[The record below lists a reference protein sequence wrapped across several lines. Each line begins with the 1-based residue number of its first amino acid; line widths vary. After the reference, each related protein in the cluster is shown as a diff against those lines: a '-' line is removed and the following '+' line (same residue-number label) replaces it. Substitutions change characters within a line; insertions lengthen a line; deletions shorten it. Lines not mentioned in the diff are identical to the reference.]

1 MPEIELAC
9 TGRKLGRCAIAAV
22 QRRPKNAPVPPLGG
36 QRPSTAL
43 HFPPTA
49 LKTPLQAAT
58 HSLRI
63 FGPPVRGRWPL
74 PEGGKLR
81 RSLPAPYLRPPP
93 KKCGAGA
100 HAAPLAPLFWA
111 DLHAIAS
118 GAPRRGAVIALFGEA
133 VRDHTDGPLCE
144 RWAAE
149 AQLSPVCARRREM
162 PTSSRRAH
170 SLPERLRGEPGRGE
184 GSTGHYSPV

>member
-1 MPEIELAC
+1 MLVVC
-9 TGRKLGRCAIAAV
+9 RAIAAAAALV
-22 QRRPKNAPVPPLGG
+22 SQGCKKRVNQSLGRRQR
-36 QRPSTAL
+36 AL
-43 HFPPTA
+43 RSFVAGATA

-58 HSLRI
+58 HSPRI

-149 AQLSPVCARRREM
+149 AQLSPVCACRREM

-170 SLPERLRGEPGRGE
+170 SLPERLRAEPGRGE

>member
-1 MPEIELAC
+1 MVGLDLRAGATFTI
-9 TGRKLGRCAIAAV
+9 
-22 QRRPKNAPVPPLGG
+22 
-36 QRPSTAL
+36 
-43 HFPPTA
+43 F
-49 LKTPLQAAT
+49 TPCG
-58 HSLRI
+58 SVVI
-63 FGPPVRGRWPL
+63 FWPPVRGRWPL

-149 AQLSPVCARRREM
+149 AQLSPVCARRRET

-170 SLPERLRGEPGRGE
+170 SLPERLRGERGRGE
-184 GSTGHYSPV
+184 GSAGHYAPVRAGTRPLVGRKQPIGHGLDIGRVF

>member
-1 MPEIELAC
+1 M
-9 TGRKLGRCAIAAV
+9 
-22 QRRPKNAPVPPLGG
+22 
-36 QRPSTAL
+36 
-43 HFPPTA
+43 
-49 LKTPLQAAT
+49 
-58 HSLRI
+58 
-63 FGPPVRGRWPL
+63 RGRWPL

-133 VRDHTDGPLCE
+133 VRDPTDGPLCE

-162 PTSSRRAH
+162 PTSSRLAH
-170 SLPERLRGEPGRGE
+170 SLPERLRVELGAFRGVYATLPAGVRRLSAARRPE
-184 GSTGHYSPV
+184 RPDVGTPRVKGDHNFSAVFFDLTKTAVILGACLRGS

>member
-1 MPEIELAC
+1 MVGLDLRAGATFTI
-9 TGRKLGRCAIAAV
+9 
-22 QRRPKNAPVPPLGG
+22 
-36 QRPSTAL
+36 
-43 HFPPTA
+43 F
-49 LKTPLQAAT
+49 TPCG
-58 HSLRI
+58 SVVI
-63 FGPPVRGRWPL
+63 FWPPVRGRWPL

-100 HAAPLAPLFWA
+100 HAALLAPLFWA

-133 VRDHTDGPLCE
+133 VRDPTDGPLCE

-149 AQLSPVCARRREM
+149 AQLSPVCARRRET

-170 SLPERLRGEPGRGE
+170 SLPERLRAEPGRGE

>member
-1 MPEIELAC
+1 MS
-9 TGRKLGRCAIAAV
+9 RK
-22 QRRPKNAPVPPLGG
+22 PG
-36 QRPSTAL
+36 QRATQSMYAGAGK
-43 HFPPTA
+43 HQGCTA

-133 VRDHTDGPLCE
+133 VRDHTNGPLCE

>member
-1 MPEIELAC
+1 MSPTQGLRSFRSQSSPRVSLRVIPKPPAMSMP
-9 TGRKLGRCAIAAV
+9 
-22 QRRPKNAPVPPLGG
+22 
-36 QRPSTAL
+36 RPSIT
-43 HFPPTA
+43 TA

-170 SLPERLRGEPGRGE
+170 S
-184 GSTGHYSPV
+184 

>member
-1 MPEIELAC
+1 MRCCAALQPGEAMRKRRPSIRGRPLRLFCSLGPAPGTFSALSLRQRCSMLAC
-9 TGRKLGRCAIAAV
+9 RETLASK
-22 QRRPKNAPVPPLGG
+22 QED
-36 QRPSTAL
+36 
-43 HFPPTA
+43 TA

-58 HSLRI
+58 HSLRV

-133 VRDHTDGPLCE
+133 VRDPTDGPLCE

-149 AQLSPVCARRREM
+149 AQLSPVCARRRET

-170 SLPERLRGEPGRGE
+170 S
-184 GSTGHYSPV
+184 